1 MKKLNI
7 QTLNKKDH
15 FDSDSIILHAVM
27 QIVVDF
33 VEIECSF
40 MEVDA
45 PYTLKDWLWLKLPR
59 WLRSDNLIRSRER
72 GLQHLNSMESCYTS
86 VGLTVPNGPEVI
98 RDVYIW
104 WKDLRSARPNPDEVA
119 GLNAFFELPVEQRD
133 ETLLMPMIL
142 KAEKLEN
149 KYYDEDTK
157 MMQKVLKV
165 RGFLW
170 T

>member
-1 MKKLNI
+1 MKKLRI
-7 QTLNKKDH
+7 HTLNENNH
-15 FDSDSIILHAVM
+15 FDSDSILLHAVM
-27 QIVVDF
+27 QVVVDF

-40 MEVDA
+40 MEMDT
-45 PYTLKDWLWLKLPR
+45 PYTFKEWLWLKLPR

-72 GLQHLNSMESCYTS
+72 GLQHLNSIESFYDDVS
-86 VGLTVPNGPEVI
+86 LAAPNAPKVI

-104 WKDLRSARPNPDEVA
+104 WKDLRSARPNPDEA
-119 GLNAFFELPVEQRD
+119 SGLNAFFELPIEQRD
-133 ETLLMPMIL
+133 EALLMPLIL
-142 KAEKLEN
+142 KAEQLED
-149 KYYDEDTK
+149 KYYKEDTK